1 MLRITTEIIFEEGF
15 NHFPEDISLE
25 DESARYSSLYN
36 IECFTYIISPLIPG

>member
-25 DESARYSSLYN
+25 DGNKRVWK
-36 IECFTYIISPLIPG
+36 P